1 MIFGLLSSSNGGC
14 VVSIKKFRLFAP
26 FILIALIFLFGF
38 LVIGSPFESLFY
50 PVTFV
55 ATLTL
60 QVVTN
65 MSFKSLGMD
74 FPLGWKKSTL
84 AYYNAALLLVTFH
97 VVVSIV
103 IGGLLISVMSV
114 LTPEAIGFVLMAQV
128 AQFIV
133 GFFEEYSFRGYMLAA
148 TELYGRRTSL
158 FISSIS
164 FSLVHVFAI
173 IPYAYPV
180 ESIMVFIFNMFLG
193 GWALGLVRQKTGSLI
208 PPIAFH
214 ASWNFFGYHLYGL
227 MGSDT
232 TFFTTTYLMPDIL
245 VKFEFG
251 FITTIIFAVL
261 ILILS
266 FARARDQESNQ
277 KDHEI
282 GI

>member
-1 MIFGLLSSSNGGC
+1 M
-14 VVSIKKFRLFAP
+14 SITKFRLFAP

-60 QVVTN
+60 QVITN

-97 VVVSIV
+97 VAVSIV

-158 FISSIS
+158 FVSSIS

-193 GWALGLVRQKTGSLI
+193 GWALGLVRRKTGSLI

-232 TFFTTTYLMPDIL
+232 TLFTATYLMPDIL
-245 VKFEFG
+245 VKFEFS

-266 FARARDQESNQ
+266 FARARDPESNQ